1 MNILKLQNELKG
13 VPDDALIGYVQ
24 NPTGNVPS
32 YLALSELQRR
42 KDMREKYQAQQ
53 APQSSV
59 ADDLQQPAAPQVQP
73 QQAMPEPQAQG
84 VAGLPVPDQMFS
96 GQGMAAGGIVAFDDG
111 GDVSN
116 YRQDQASLNLD
127 RLPSLNLGGGKYDIS
142 GRPEGVQ
149 KLVTGF
155 GMAGDSPNV
164 NPGFRVF
171 SKMMSGAFGG
181 DPEMIGAFQ
190 GKGVPSSVLE
200 GIDFEDYYAR
210 NPSQYLPGYTPTAP
224 AVSINPSGASTS
236 AQHSALSRKTGG
248 EIKGYA
254 DGGMIYPDFNV
265 GAMPEESTFG
275 QMFRR
280 LTNVPTAKESLDLD
294 AELNR
299 LSQERAKYGVNP
311 FSSISKEDR
320 AFKKQKQQE
329 YTDKMNQLFEQ
340 KRNLGKPGGY
350 VPTESPMKSP
360 AQVQADQEKVLAQEK
375 ENAIKNVYAPKGG
388 AASAREGVKSLS
400 DYAKEFRD
408 VVGEDPM
415 QAKLAARME
424 KMDAASAKQAEQAPW
439 MALAQAGFGIAAGK
453 SPYALQNIATGAMEG
468 VKSYG
473 DAQDKMAALEDK
485 RFALMN
491 DMAKAQRAEQLAIAS
506 KGVDSRDAQLARDQ
520 TERLNDKKMANDMQI
535 HLLDNAFDLKKTQLT
550 TAAKDLPNATERA
563 TKIKPLV
570 LEHPDYK
577 PRMKALI
584 ASLGDKSVEPGS
596 PKYKQYITGK
606 EEIEADIYKQII
618 SRPGAGAGATMN
630 YVPGKGFSF

>member
-1 MNILKLQNELKG
+1 
-13 VPDDALIGYVQ
+13 
-24 NPTGNVPS
+24 
-32 YLALSELQRR
+32 
-42 KDMREKYQAQQ
+42 
-53 APQSSV
+53 
-59 ADDLQQPAAPQVQP
+59 
-73 QQAMPEPQAQG
+73 
-84 VAGLPVPDQMFS
+84 
-96 GQGMAAGGIVAFDDG
+96 
-111 GDVSN
+111 
-116 YRQDQASLNLD
+116 
-127 RLPSLNLGGGKYDIS
+127 
-142 GRPEGVQ
+142 
-149 KLVTGF
+149 
-155 GMAGDSPNV
+155 
-164 NPGFRVF
+164 
-171 SKMMSGAFGG
+171 
-181 DPEMIGAFQ
+181 
-190 GKGVPSSVLE
+190 
-200 GIDFEDYYAR
+200 
-210 NPSQYLPGYTPTAP
+210 
-224 AVSINPSGASTS
+224 
-236 AQHSALSRKTGG
+236 
-248 EIKGYA
+248 
-254 DGGMIYPDFNV
+254 
-265 GAMPEESTFG
+265 
-275 QMFRR
+275 
-280 LTNVPTAKESLDLD
+280 
-294 AELNR
+294 
-299 LSQERAKYGVNP
+299 
-311 FSSISKEDR
+311 
-320 AFKKQKQQE
+320 
-329 YTDKMNQLFEQ
+329 
-340 KRNLGKPGGY
+340 
-350 VPTESPMKSP
+350 MKSP
-360 AQVQADQEKVLAQEK
+360 EQVQADQEKVLAKEK

-388 AASAREGVKSLS
+388 TAGTREGTKSLS

-506 KGVDSRDAQLARDQ
+506 KGADSRDAQLARDQ
-520 TERLNDKKMANDMQI
+520 AEKLNDKKMANDMQI

>member
-1 MNILKLQNELKG
+1 MNIIKLQNELKS

-42 KDMREKYQAQQ
+42 KDMRAKYQAQQ

-59 ADDLQQPAAPQVQP
+59 AEDLGQQAQPQPQGIAAMP
-73 QQAMPEPQAQG
+73 QQAPVAEQG
-84 VAGLPVPDQMFS
+84 VAGLPIPDQMFS
-96 GQGMAAGGIVAFDDG
+96 GQSMAAGGIVAFEDG
-111 GDVSN
+111 GDVAASAMAPGSDLPSTEGMSDIQRSLMGRSPV
-116 YRQDQASLNLD
+116 YYTGATAGPAVASLSPYGTD
-127 RLPSLNLGGGKYDIS
+127 
-142 GRPEGVQ
+142 
-149 KLVTGF
+149 
-155 GMAGDSPNV
+155 MAGEMMRVSPDV
-164 NPGFRVF
+164 FRYSDYGVGRGT
-171 SKMMSGAFGG
+171 SPYAGAAYGALRR
-181 DPEMIGAFQ
+181 EMG
-190 GKGVPSSVLE
+190 S
-200 GIDFEDYYAR
+200 
-210 NPSQYLPGYTPTAP
+210 PGYAE
-224 AVSINPSGASTS
+224 
-236 AQHSALSRKTGG
+236 GG

-254 DGGMIYPDFNV
+254 DGGMAYPDFNV

-280 LTNVPTAKESLDLD
+280 LTNVPTAKESLDID

-360 AQVQADQEKVLAQEK
+360 EQVQADQEKVLAKEK

-485 RFALMN
+485 RFALMA
-491 DMAKAQRAEQLAIAS
+491 DMAKSQRAEQLAIAS

-570 LEHPDYK
+570 MEHPTYK
-577 PRMKALI
+577 PRIKALI
-584 ASLGDKSVEPGS
+584 ARLGDKSVEEGS
-596 PKYKQYITGK
+596 PKNKEYKAGVQAI
-606 EEIEADIYKQII
+606 ESEIYNELI
-618 SRPGAGAGATMN
+618 SRPGASAGATMN